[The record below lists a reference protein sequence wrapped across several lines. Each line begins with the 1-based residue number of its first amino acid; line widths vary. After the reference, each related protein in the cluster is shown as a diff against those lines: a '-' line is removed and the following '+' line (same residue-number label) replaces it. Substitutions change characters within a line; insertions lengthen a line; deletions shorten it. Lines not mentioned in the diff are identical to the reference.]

1 MSISDFLNTGTQG
14 TPDRQARDTDASRE
28 ASTRLP
34 ARLGRLRG
42 QRPAVDPDLEQ
53 FLTSSEFKIWPDQNL
68 STADSDDVYEPEVL
82 VSKSNAPVFPTW
94 KKLSDEHVFSG
105 NRPVVETVHQVVHVP
120 APEPLFPDIFGTS
133 TAPPSD
139 PEKIIRV
146 LFRRFPV
153 FLFVAMLVWSAVG
166 VYIAYVPSKFETSTT
181 LLVDTQGFQDKI
193 KELPRSGSENASL
206 GNSKLA
212 NQTLILQSS
221 TELASA
227 ASAELATVRA
237 ESPDAADWTIFET
250 QAAQAA
256 NGATIASLL
265 RNEYVK
271 VESGAGDA
279 SEPDAITIRVT
290 STDPREA
297 ALIAN
302 VYGRTYASHVDDLI
316 SRHFEE
322 ALDYYRQRQDGLT
335 AELDG
340 ITDELKSFIRT
351 DGSLFGSEESRHVLD
366 QISNLTASLDQTSIE
381 ISELRASISALDHE
395 MTLMDG
401 RLVAERAAHGFEDQ
415 LDKNYERIAELNII
429 IQQFYVK
436 NPDLKVDPSPSKE
449 LVYRLSERSKLQTQV
464 DELSQSYSN
473 SITEVGGVDLRS
485 YDGAIS
491 YMAKLRRSI
500 SENKVLLNAAIAK
513 ESATLI
519 RLADYE
525 SRRKTMPEREVEYA
539 DIKNRQTFATSQVRD
554 LDDKI
559 RTIEEAADARR
570 AFVRI
575 LTPANL
581 PIAPKT
587 SPKLILLLG
596 GLIGL
601 LAGIG
606 AAMGSEKTDRR
617 LYEETD
623 IEKLGLDVICTV
635 PNITNVSRKTKR
647 VYYDRTVSSEL
658 VTLLNPESPATRSL
672 RSIPLRF
679 AGQRLNHSVFV
690 FSGIEPGVGTTFL
703 ATNTA
708 ASLARSGAKV
718 LLIDAN
724 IGNLSVANVMGLTEQ
739 SKFDLDAFS
748 FAEGKGIEV
757 FSSYLPNL
765 YAMTIDTSNHGNA
778 EILLSNNLVPLI
790 QQIRPQF
797 DAVIIDTSSLSTSTM
812 ALGLSKLSDELILV
826 VRSGASS
833 GKRLKEMAED
843 VRSTTGSSVKA
854 VLNGFESARVSNKF
868 SKKVTA

>member
-1 MSISDFLNTGTQG
+1 MSISEFSNSGIQG
-14 TPDRQARDTDASRE
+14 TPDRQGRDTEETRE
-28 ASTRLP
+28 ASSRLP
-34 ARLGRLRG
+34 ARVGRRRG

-53 FLTSSEFKIWPDQNL
+53 FLTSSEFNTWPDWN
-68 STADSDDVYEPEVL
+68 DSVSEPDDVYEPEVM
-82 VSKSNAPVFPTW
+82 VSKTADPVFPTW
-94 KKLSDEHVFSG
+94 KKLSDDNAFSKEK
-105 NRPVVETVHQVVHVP
+105 PVVETVHQIVHVP
-120 APEPLFPDIFGTS
+120 APEPLFPDMFGTAA
-133 TAPPSD
+133 APASD
-139 PEKIIRV
+139 PEKMVRV

-153 FLFVAMLVWSAVG
+153 FIFVAILVWSAVG
-166 VYIAYVPSKFETSTT
+166 VYVTYVPSKFETSTT
-181 LLVDTQGFQDKI
+181 LMVDTQGFQAKI
-193 KELPRSGSENASL
+193 KDLPRLGTDNASM

-221 TELASA
+221 TELASTA
-227 ASAELATVRA
+227 ATALASVRA
-237 ESPDAADWTIFET
+237 ESPNAANWTIF
-250 QAAQAA
+250 AAQTSKADQ
-256 NGATIASLL
+256 GATLASLL

-279 SEPDAITIRVT
+279 SEPDAITISVT

-302 VYGRTYASHVDDLI
+302 VYGRTYVQHVDELI
-316 SRHFEE
+316 ARHFEE
-322 ALDYYRQRQDGLT
+322 ALDYYRQRKEST
-335 AELDG
+335 EAELQG
-340 ITDELKSFIRT
+340 ITNELKSFIRS
-351 DGSLFGSEESRHVLD
+351 DGSLFGAEESRHVLD
-366 QISNLTASLDQTSIE
+366 QISSLTASLDRTTIE
-381 ISELRASISALDHE
+381 ISELKASISSLEHE

-401 RLVAERAAHGFEDQ
+401 QLVAERTAHGIEDQ

-429 IQQFYVK
+429 IEQFYVK
-436 NPDLKVDPSPSKE
+436 NPDLKEDPSPSRE
-449 LVYRLSERSKLQTQV
+449 LVDRLTERNKLQTQV
-464 DELSQSYSN
+464 NELSQNYSD

-491 YMAKLRRSI
+491 YMAKLRRSL

-513 ESATLI
+513 ESATLL

-525 SRRKTMPEREVEYA
+525 SRRKTMPEREVEYS
-539 DIKNRQTFATSQVRD
+539 DINSRHTFATAQVRD
-554 LDDKI
+554 LDEKI
-559 RTIEEAADARR
+559 RTIEEASDARR
-570 AFVRI
+570 SFARV

-581 PIAPKT
+581 PLSPKT

-596 GLIGL
+596 GLIGI
-601 LAGIG
+601 LAGLG

-617 LYEETD
+617 LYEESD

-635 PNITNVSRKTKR
+635 PNITNVARKTKR

-679 AGQRLNHSVFV
+679 AGQRLNNSVFV
-690 FSGIEPGVGTTFL
+690 FSGIESGVGTTFL

-708 ASLARSGAKV
+708 AALARSGAKV
-718 LLIDAN
+718 LLVDAN
-724 IGNLSVANVMGLTEQ
+724 IGNHSMASVMGLTDQ
-739 SKFDLDAFS
+739 SKFDLNAFS

-765 YAMTIDTSNHGNA
+765 FAMTIDTSSHGNP

-826 VRSGASS
+826 VRSGASN
-833 GKRLKEMAED
+833 GRRLKEMADD

-868 SKKVTA
+868 SKKVSA